1 MKETAMT
8 ATLLRLLA
16 RHLADPGTGW
26 SMGSFGAIAE
36 FRHDPA
42 EPAASASLL
51 RVTDRGGIRLNPP
64 PETRP
69 VACETLSPRAGR
81 WGQALML
88 CLPAGAATMT
98 RRSGLTELGP
108 DPEALREQDRA
119 AILFDMGLDQPQVDF
134 CIRTADPA
142 LLAILREQ
150 RGRSLTDPANPAMA
164 AILRAHPHRV
174 ALTRLGRVEV
184 FQKIG
189 GPDTGGVSPAGPH
202 THVLPQLLRA
212 GRTHSANQAIPPG
225 LVPCAGMY
233 PPSPFTDAEG
243 RDHAYD
249 PAAARGWA
257 GLWDR
262 FGPAGLV
269 ALKADLA
276 HHLAAGVAP
285 EVLVLPEGR
294 DERRAI
300 RVAIRQAARKR
311 GADRALLARWSA
323 AFDGGIE
330 ATEDS
335 PERLGHG

>member
-1 MKETAMT
+1 MNTT
-8 ATLLRLLA
+8 PLRLLD
-16 RHLADPGTGW
+16 RHLGDPGTGW

-36 FRHDPA
+36 FRHDPD
-42 EPAASASLL
+42 EPADSGILY
-51 RVTDRGGIRLNPP
+51 RVTARGGLRLTPP

-88 CLPAGAATMT
+88 CLPAQAAVMA
-98 RRSGLTELGP
+98 RREGLTELGP
-108 DPEALREQDRA
+108 DEEALREQDRK

-134 CIRTADPA
+134 CIRTQDPD
-142 LLAILREQ
+142 LLAILRAQ
-150 RGRSLTDPANPAMA
+150 AGRSLMEPGNPAMA

-212 GRTHSANQAIPPG
+212 GRTHSANQAIPAG
-225 LVPCAGMY
+225 WVPCAGMY
-233 PPSPFTDAEG
+233 PASPFTDGEG
-243 RDHAYD
+243 RERAYD
-249 PAAARGWA
+249 AGAARVWA

-262 FGPAGLV
+262 FGPPALV
-269 ALKADLA
+269 TLKADLA

-311 GADRALLARWSA
+311 GANAALLARWSA